1 MPTDLK
7 SLLAQQ
13 QAAATTPTTPPIQP
27 TTPQDAPLTPEEQT
41 RLAELR
47 AKYEAPQPLR
57 RRGTGDQ
64 YVEGLGE
71 TDPTMGKGADFVS
84 RLGRGFAGTVASM
97 PKGLAQLYE
106 GTVGDGKMDDNL
118 LYQLGEGIQKF
129 GEQADIN
136 PEYSDQWQ
144 ALLGQGLGS
153 AGAFLLPGGV
163 AAKAATKLGGA
174 AAKAAGYGVPAGL
187 GAMVGASEQVEDYER
202 TTGGEPTGE
211 NERLRL
217 ALYGAAGGATE
228 AIPFGLALGRG
239 FGSISDDIIK
249 GMAKSAA
256 KGGAE
261 VGKITAGQTAKKA
274 LGIATRGA
282 FEEGSQEAFQEGLR
296 NYVAKELEEYD
307 KDRDLFE
314 GLQESAAVGGGVG
327 FIMNAALGTMGLR
340 ARVKAENLAN
350 KFEDGAEA
358 NKEKLRPVEGEEAPV
373 EEQKAEEPTAE
384 QPTKPSNYYNAGQ
397 KETRAKLTPQESIN
411 TAFTGLETM
420 HRAIPTK
427 PNAAKMPATLRR
439 DLAVLSALP
448 PEEQQKAAEGKSD
461 SPAANKAAQTAE
473 SITEIQN
480 TIKQAFESVQGTAL
494 SPAAK
499 QTAVKRR
506 AVKALQ
512 RMDYNVEGDTVQIPE
527 VEQKDDLTPVQRA
540 VDANLDVLESTYDQM
555 RNIATLSLTEQNTLV
570 DQYGAKLR
578 SYAAALTRA
587 GEAPNMTEG
596 MKLAQQHAKDLGIYY
611 ADTRFDDH
619 AGQATQQ
626 VEEEEALDIKLD
638 KAFPINKGGQF
649 KGFRKAGEYMAKQ
662 SEMETLRGLL
672 IDRGLKASSMEQ
684 RGNQVKMYLVNAKKA
699 ETENGYNPFSVIED
713 KKEQLPGTIGMTGL
727 PVATY
732 RGIDIDDL
740 IRLNTGYELLP
751 EDQAEFEKKYGAEAA
766 PAPADLTTTPE
777 GDQFFGR
784 AGEPLTVDPYDEF
797 FQGGQPAPELVDETA
812 EEFFG
817 TQSAEEETATPP
829 APEPQP
835 VTKVAPVTTQ
845 DDAVRQAETQRI
857 RQINALFAN
866 TGPREINA
874 MSGPE
879 LTQKIK
885 EYIQDDVPHRLDARR
900 SLLEMYHEIANGKI
914 GYNPN
919 ASWAWLHPDSPEQA
933 GEASTLTSEQVDKT
947 RQQQTEAPPPTE
959 EAPSAL
965 RDKDEEFFGNFPSEG
980 ATPQTKSGS
989 NFVDAVTFGT
999 SPLTHGEIHWV
1010 TRMLQMP
1017 EVYKGPRKEIT
1028 KRAQEAGIVDVD
1040 GRLLIKNLTLEQRKS
1055 LYNHVTKTL
1064 PEEEAQADRL
1074 IASLASYLKEEKRQ
1088 KVKDSLSVV
1097 EGTKEEV
1104 STEPLHKGRLTE
1116 EQQKQVDAEA
1126 DALAKEIRDLEN
1138 DGTPYDDWEYSIMY
1152 EDSPLPTWAE
1162 ETKDSYVEAWE
1173 DVYSAL
1179 VTRQKIQARE
1189 SEYETDGEY
1198 SIPPLSLDDALM
1210 LIKERVP
1217 ADSAYGRLADIFQS
1231 LNLNT
1236 IIELSPPG
1244 SMVNKKTGGEAIGR
1258 YNAGED
1264 RIQLSI
1270 RLKDFKARGLKVLMH
1285 EIAHSATVMSL
1296 YNNQEFVMEVNRIMN
1311 VARYVADKR
1320 GVRTH
1325 EQGNISMKDHNIRY
1339 GLTNEREFVAEL
1351 FTNKQFQ
1358 EFLRSINLKGDM
1370 VQRPSGRLNT
1380 LWHKF
1385 IEALGRALGIK
1396 TVNDANALSQALMVS
1411 EKLITDQYTK
1421 DRLLA
1426 SFDRSLWDE
1435 LKYNAKDRSNYK
1447 RAKDMIDLDTT
1458 DLKNIK
1464 AAGILAYNEMNKFV
1478 DYSQNADMIPQVTM
1492 SAQDKVKSTAFLNK
1506 VQGLAKNVGLNVYV
1520 TWDGSLNNLPSWVS
1534 STGYDNTGTK
1544 AMVNL
1549 EAKDVVIMA
1558 NNIPDFQSFKRNV
1571 FHEVYGHFGME
1582 SLFGE
1587 KAYNTFVQN
1596 LANSKSW
1603 KDEVTR
1609 FQAEQARIG
1618 EPLDRITATKELIAR
1633 KAETGETP
1641 GLMKRVYTW
1650 VRHKFRKYGF
1660 LNDDIT
1666 ELDLAGYIARAAKQI
1681 EKGTLPQVNFSN
1693 PQVMNSFM
1701 SELFTGAIQRG
1712 TPTRLQ
1718 RNTMTKVID
1727 KLLTMNTNIDEYQ
1740 SAYTKAAHKLYS
1752 NISEFSLFRK
1762 YSALK
1767 NLPFKEVYN
1776 YVRQI
1781 GLGGSSDYDQIANQ
1795 IWTTL
1800 DTLEGDQRKNLY
1812 DYFTTKDARLPA
1824 GMTEE
1829 QNKAAEQAKDLIL
1842 NLGKELN
1849 DQGYLGDATFKA
1861 NEGKYLHQAYLAFMM
1876 DEGKA
1881 SAFYGSGSRLSL
1893 QNYLKE
1899 KTLQDE
1905 TAKQALGWID
1915 DPVLLATQSIA
1926 MVGRDVA
1933 LLRMLDGLS
1942 YTSSRM
1948 GGKMWVTPKVPG
1960 IATAWSGRHN
1970 LTKAQEAEGME
1981 QGNPKKIDPFLA
1993 LHQLKGLR
2001 NNVLNKSHP
2010 SKKPGLIAMYNN
2022 EERKIRDHIEAWGRE
2037 HQYENLGDLD
2047 LNGYKFVESGKRNGA
2062 ISGRWIRKEIYD
2074 DIRASYVA
2082 FAAEDPSTV
2091 EKLIGQYG
2099 ALTNINRFWKNTK
2112 TVWNPPTHVRNF
2124 LGNFVNLD
2132 ISTSTNVLKLGKMV
2146 EEELMTYLKA
2156 IANNQSLETMPYYWQ
2171 VADRL
2176 GITETTFTAQEAKAI
2191 LSKWKK
2197 LHHGGKV
2204 QDWLEDLPDHA
2215 PTRWLKNNMPH
2226 MSSRFQALA
2235 DLMGSVY
2242 QGSET
2247 LFKVVKLR
2255 DTLER
2260 YENALG
2266 TKVQNIPDE
2275 ARRLA
2280 IESMA
2285 VQDAQKWIF
2294 DYSAVPRS
2302 IRYLRN
2308 APIGAP
2314 FISFAYLALPRMF
2327 EASMKHPV
2335 KMIKYGSMP
2344 FVMGTIAAHLGVFG
2358 DDGDDW
2364 ETVKN
2369 KLPNYQREK
2378 YSVMPLLWKDE
2389 NGNPVMT
2396 DMGYYV
2402 PFSPYVEAARSYTRK
2417 FITQEDPDMPI
2428 LDPIL
2433 DMGILTGPIPDALT
2447 AMKSGEDPFAKK
2459 PIIRPHGTTTEKIVD
2474 GLTYAWTTAA
2484 PTFLTEKGWA
2494 GKTLDVLFNDED
2506 IYNPRTKERKESL
2519 GRATARLVGVTTNA
2533 PNLRDSRATNI
2544 RYMEYEIS
2552 KIKGESTK
2560 AVRKARAAGKS
2571 RQEIADIRKKYAEK
2585 MRLYRHNLNTYR
2597 RESR

>member
-71 TDPTMGKGADFVS
+71 TDPTMGKGADFIS
-84 RLGRGFAGTVASM
+84 RLGRGFAGTVAAM

-118 LYQLGEGIQKF
+118 LYQVGEGIQKF

-358 NKEKLRPVEGEEAPV
+358 NKEKLRPVEVEEAPV
-373 EEQKAEEPTAE
+373 EEQKAEEPTTE

-527 VEQKDDLTPVQRA
+527 VEQKDDLTPIQRA

-626 VEEEEALDIKLD
+626 VEEEEALDTKLD

-699 ETENGYNPFSVIED
+699 EKENGYNPFSVIED

-797 FQGGQPAPELVDETA
+797 FQGGQPAPELIDETA

-817 TQSAEEETATPP
+817 TQSAEEETVAPP

-835 VTKVAPVTTQ
+835 VTQVAPTNFTREQ
-845 DDAVRQAETQRI
+845 
-857 RQINALFAN
+857 LN
-866 TGPREINA
+866 TGEAFASATAREAFTKKVNSMKVEDRVAWMEGLLQTKPSGAKGQYTKADINKYKL
-874 MSGPE
+874 S
-879 LTQKIK
+879 
-885 EYIQDDVPHRLDARR
+885 
-900 SLLEMYHEIANGKI
+900 
-914 GYNPN
+914 
-919 ASWAWLHPDSPEQA
+919 
-933 GEASTLTSEQVDKT
+933 KT

-989 NFVDAVTFGT
+989 D
-999 SPLTHGEIHWV
+999 
-1010 TRMLQMP
+1010 
-1017 EVYKGPRKEIT
+1017 
-1028 KRAQEAGIVDVD
+1028 
-1040 GRLLIKNLTLEQRKS
+1040 
-1055 LYNHVTKTL
+1055 
-1064 PEEEAQADRL
+1064 
-1074 IASLASYLKEEKRQ
+1074 

-1104 STEPLHKGRLTE
+1104 STEPLHRGRLTE

-1138 DGTPYDDWEYSIMY
+1138 DGTPYDDWEYSLMY
-1152 EDSPLPTWAE
+1152 EDSPLPAWAE
-1162 ETKDSYVEAWE
+1162 ETRDAYIEAWE

-1179 VTRQKIQARE
+1179 VTRQKIQAWE
-1189 SEYETDGEY
+1189 TEQGVEDSE
-1198 SIPPLSLDDALM
+1198 SIPPLSVGDALR
-1210 LIKERVP
+1210 LIKERIP
-1217 ADSAYGRLADIFQS
+1217 ADSAFGRLADIFQS

-1236 IIELSPPG
+1236 TIEISPAG
-1244 SMVNKKTGGEAIGR
+1244 AMANKRTGAEAIGR
-1258 YNAGED
+1258 YTAETD
-1264 RIQLSI
+1264 RIQLST

-1285 EIAHSATVMSL
+1285 EIAHSATVFSL
-1296 YNNQEFVMEVNRIMN
+1296 YNNQEFTMEVNGIMN

-1358 EFLRSINLKGDM
+1358 EFLRSINLKGDI

-1396 TVNDANALSQALMVS
+1396 TVNEANALSQALMIS

-1435 LKYNAKDRSNYK
+1435 LKYNARDLMNYK
-1447 RAKDMIDLDTT
+1447 RARDMIDLDTT
-1458 DLKNIK
+1458 DLENILMKEAAFK
-1464 AAGILAYNEMNKFV
+1464 ASGYPQY
-1478 DYSQNADMIPQVTM
+1478 DYNADMIPQVTM

-1824 GMTEE
+1824 GMTEK

-2001 NNVLNKSHP
+2001 NNVLKKSHP

-2022 EERKIRDHIEAWGRE
+2022 EERKIRDHIDAWGKE
-2037 HQYENLGDLD
+2037 HQYENLGELD